1 MHSIET
7 EPDRLDGVLVDLD
20 PNELDRVPVA
30 AYVADA
36 MGAGGDRR

>member
-30 AYVADA
+30 VADA
-36 MGAGGDRR
+36 TGAGGDRR